1 MTATRSTRALLG
13 VLFLAAATVGAWI
26 LWLGWD
32 TRYTVDAQ
40 TGASSGPYEPW
51 QVIGC
56 VLTLVLLAALA
67 GTRLSPWLVAPVMTV
82 AFTAVWSWRAAGTDD
97 SGLWV
102 VGGIL
107 VLVGMAAGSTV
118 VSLAGRGGGRGGGR
132 ARPPGRCWTGCRLR
146 TAPPPW
152 PSRC

>member
-1 MTATRSTRALLG
+1 MTATRGTRALLG
-13 VLFLAAATVGAWI
+13 VLFLAAATVGVWI

-51 QVIGC
+51 QVVGC
-56 VLTLVLLAALA
+56 VLSLVVLAALA
-67 GTRLSPWLVAPVMTV
+67 GTRLSPWLVVPVMSV

-97 SGLWV
+97 SGLWA

-107 VLVGMAAGSTV
+107 VLVGMAVGSTV
-118 VSLAGRGGGRGGGR
+118 VSLA
-132 ARPPGRCWTGCRLR
+132 ARRVGQRFT
-146 TAPPPW
+146 
-152 PSRC
+152 SRP

>member
-1 MTATRSTRALLG
+1 MTATRGTRALLG
-13 VLFLAAATVGAWI
+13 VLFLAAATVGVWI

-32 TRYTVDAQ
+32 TEYTVDAQ
-40 TGASSGPYEPW
+40 TGASSGPYEAW

-56 VLTLVLLAALA
+56 VLTLVALAAFA

-82 AFTAVWSWRAAGTDD
+82 AFTAAWSWRAASTDE

-107 VLVGMAAGSTV
+107 VLVGMAAGSAL
-118 VSLAGRGGGRGGGR
+118 VSLVGRRIGQRFAGRS
-132 ARPPGRCWTGCRLR
+132 A
-146 TAPPPW
+146 
-152 PSRC
+152 

>member
-1 MTATRSTRALLG
+1 MGTALAHHRKAVRVPVEGQAGDDRRMTATRGTRALLG

-56 VLTLVLLAALA
+56 MLTLVLLAALA

-102 VGGIL
+102 VGAIL

-118 VSLAGRGGGRGGGR
+118 VSLAARRVGRRG
-132 ARPPGRCWTGCRLR
+132 
-146 TAPPPW
+146 
-152 PSRC
+152 

>member
-1 MTATRSTRALLG
+1 MTATRGTRALLG
-13 VLFLAAATVGAWI
+13 VLFLATATVGAWV

-32 TRYTVDAQ
+32 TRYTVDEQ

-51 QVIGC
+51 QVVGC

-82 AFTAVWSWRAAGTDD
+82 AFTAAWSWRAASTDD

-107 VLVGMAAGSTV
+107 VLLGMGAGSIA
-118 VSLAGRGGGRGGGR
+118 VSFPARRFARRRAGR
-132 ARPPGRCWTGCRLR
+132 PG
-146 TAPPPW
+146 
-152 PSRC
+152 

>member
-1 MTATRSTRALLG
+1 MTATRGTRALLG

-56 VLTLVLLAALA
+56 VLTLVVLAALA

-107 VLVGMAAGSTV
+107 VLLGMAAGSTV
-118 VSLAGRGGGRGGGR
+118 VSLAGRRVGRRFAGR
-132 ARPPGRCWTGCRLR
+132 PT
-146 TAPPPW
+146 
-152 PSRC
+152 SS

>member
-1 MTATRSTRALLG
+1 MTATRDTRVLLG
-13 VLFLAAATVGAWI
+13 VLFLAAATVGAWL

-40 TGASSGPYEPW
+40 TGASSGPYEAW

-56 VLTLVLLAALA
+56 VLTLVLLAGFA

-107 VLVGMAAGSTV
+107 VLVGMAVGSTL
-118 VSLAGRGGGRGGGR
+118 VSFAGRRIGRR
-132 ARPPGRCWTGCRLR
+132 MARRPT
-146 TAPPPW
+146 
-152 PSRC
+152 

>member
-1 MTATRSTRALLG
+1 MTATRGTRALLG

-56 VLTLVLLAALA
+56 VVTLVLLAALA

-97 SGLWV
+97 SGLWA
-102 VGGIL
+102 VGAVL
-107 VLVGMAAGSTV
+107 VLVGMAVGSALA
-118 VSLAGRGGGRGGGR
+118 SLVGRRVGQRFAGR
-132 ARPPGRCWTGCRLR
+132 
-146 TAPPPW
+146 
-152 PSRC
+152 SV

>member
-1 MTATRSTRALLG
+1 MTATRGTRALLG
-13 VLFLAAATVGAWI
+13 VLFLAAATVGAWL

-32 TRYTVDAQ
+32 DEYTVDSQ
-40 TGASSGPYEPW
+40 TGATSGPYDPW

-82 AFTAVWSWRAAGTDD
+82 AFTTVWSWRAASTDD

-107 VLVGMAAGSTV
+107 VLVGMAAGSTL
-118 VSLAGRGGGRGGGR
+118 VSLAGRRIGRRMAGR
-132 ARPPGRCWTGCRLR
+132 PA
-146 TAPPPW
+146 
-152 PSRC
+152 

>member
-1 MTATRSTRALLG
+1 MTATRGTRALFG
-13 VLFLAAATVGAWI
+13 VLFLAVATVGAWI

-82 AFTAVWSWRAAGTDD
+82 TFTAVWSWRAAGTDD
-97 SGLWV
+97 SGLWA

-107 VLVGMAAGSTV
+107 VLVGMAVGSAL
-118 VSLAGRGGGRGGGR
+118 VSLVGRRVGQRSAGRS
-132 ARPPGRCWTGCRLR
+132 A
-146 TAPPPW
+146 
-152 PSRC
+152 